1 MSDYSPKR
9 RTALVLLGTGTSGA
23 YHAGVL
29 KALDETG
36 AKIDLVVGSG
46 VGVVGAAFAAA
57 ASSSKLYGPSGF
69 WSGIRWSS
77 LYQLR
82 RPIRIALF
90 LLGLSFGVFLLP
102 VVLALVAGMLFPL
115 VLVADLA
122 VPGLPAQL
130 LANPWAMPGALRD
143 PYVAALAVPVF
154 LLSVFATVYAAGVAI
169 RYRRRAAEA
178 FESVIDPTPAALRL
192 REGLWDV
199 CRGQLTAKR
208 PESDAEVGQRLVS
221 VLAENLG
228 QPGFREL
235 IVRASD
241 LDSGEVLPFV
251 LLADPHRAAYV
262 AQRSRESRS
271 ADGQPAM
278 VDLRQSEAM
287 LFDAVL
293 TGLLPPVLT
302 PVRRVQF
309 TRHGL
314 YGGEVHRLTE
324 APAGDGIAD
333 AVIAGAEQLIVV
345 TAVPEAPAPPRRR
358 RGLRAVADASA
369 ALLERR
375 SVEAELRGAAR
386 INRIV
391 QTVGHRTDDGRSAW
405 QDPASGRTYREVS
418 IYVIRPERRAIGP
431 LEWDGAADPA
441 TEVRGQPEDLI
452 EQGYRDAHRLFV
464 DPVLGGSEPRTQEA
478 ERPSAMGL

>member
-36 AKIDLVVGSG
+36 AKIELVVGSG
-46 VGVVGAAFAAA
+46 VGAVGAVFAAA
-57 ASSSKLYGPSGF
+57 ASAGKLYGPSGF
-69 WSGIRWSS
+69 WSGIEWTS
-77 LYQLR
+77 LYRLR
-82 RPIRIALF
+82 RPLRVALF
-90 LLGLSFGVFLLP
+90 LLGLAFGVFLLP
-102 VVLALVAGMLFPL
+102 VFFALLAGMLFPL

-122 VPGLPAQL
+122 VPGLPAQVL
-130 LANPWAMPGALRD
+130 SNPWAMPGALRD

-154 LLSVFATVYAAGVAI
+154 MLSVSATLYAAVVGVRLGR
-169 RYRRRAAEA
+169 RYAEA
-178 FESVIDPTPAALRL
+178 FEAVLDPAPAATRL
-192 REGLWDV
+192 RDSLWDV

-208 PESDAEVGQRLVS
+208 PDADAEIGQKLVS

-251 LLADPHRAAYV
+251 LLSDPHRAAFV
-262 AQRSRESRS
+262 AQRSRESHTP
-271 ADGQPAM
+271 DGQPAL
-278 VDLRQSEAM
+278 VDLRQNEEM

-293 TGLLPPVLT
+293 TGLLPPLLT
-302 PVRRVQF
+302 PVRRVAF
-309 TRHGL
+309 SRHGL
-314 YGGEVHRLTE
+314 YGGEVHRLSE
-324 APAGDGIAD
+324 SPGGDAIAD
-333 AVIAGAEQLIVV
+333 AITAGAEQLIVV
-345 TAVPEAPAPPRRR
+345 TAVPESPSAPRRR
-358 RGLRAVADASA
+358 RGPLALADAQA
-369 ALLERR
+369 ALRERR
-375 SVEAELRGAAR
+375 SVEGELRGAAR

-391 QTVGHRTDDGRSAW
+391 RTVGHRTDDGRSAW
-405 QDPASGRTYREVS
+405 QDPATGRSYREVS

-431 LEWDGAADPA
+431 LEWNGSIDPA
-441 TEVRGQPEDLI
+441 TEVRDEPEDLI
-452 EQGYRDAHRLFV
+452 EQGYRDAHRLFI

-478 ERPSAMGL
+478 ERPAAMEL